1 MQDMCF
7 FLFCIY
13 NSIEGRD
20 CGVGYKI
27 LVFSICDNGR
37 INRGK
42 IISSRK

>member
-1 MQDMCF
+1 MQDKCF

-13 NSIEGRD
+13 NNIEGRD